1 MRNTHKCVKMIL
13 NSLQFG
19 SGRHQPIDCN
29 STSIK
34 RMRIALEKNQ
44 VAHLETS
51 IQEFRASV
59 TLNFALDGDF
69 ILIAAIVSFLAALLH
84 FRYEYRSR
92 RDKCNDTVNV
102 VVVVLQVIW
111 LTTLTI
117 FLISS
122 INSNE
127 RGWYLL
133 MIGLGIFAIIIL
145 MAEHILSWRT
155 GLGKILRLSSSEVVY
170 QI

>member
-1 MRNTHKCVKMIL
+1 
-13 NSLQFG
+13 
-19 SGRHQPIDCN
+19 
-29 STSIK
+29 
-34 RMRIALEKNQ
+34 MRIALEKNQ